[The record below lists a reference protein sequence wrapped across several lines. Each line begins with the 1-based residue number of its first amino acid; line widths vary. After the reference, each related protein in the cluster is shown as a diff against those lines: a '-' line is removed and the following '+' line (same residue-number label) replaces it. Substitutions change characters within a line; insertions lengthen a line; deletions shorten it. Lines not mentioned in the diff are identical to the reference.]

1 MSNQAAQPNI
11 IPVESVDQFVHVI
24 SAWHAQKMKE
34 LEQALAVP
42 EGVAVEVT
50 DDKAGTVEEVML
62 TGDVHKAF
70 RAGLSTAMA
79 ALGNLPFVTL
89 DAEEE
94 EAPAAASEPVND
106 AG

>member
-11 IPVESVDQFVHVI
+11 IPVESVDQFVHLI
-24 SAWHAQKMKE
+24 TAWHSQKMKE

-62 TGDVHKAF
+62 TGDAHKAF
-70 RAGLSTAMA
+70 RAGLSTAMT
-79 ALGNLPFVTL
+79 ALGNLPFVSL

-94 EAPAAASEPVND
+94 EAPAAPSEPAND